1 MTRAR
6 AADDFATIHR
16 HMKELQREI
25 VSPPPTEAGEPGSDD
40 TQPSDRERRMKERR
54 EGLPPPWVPTIFLR
68 KLTEADRLEIACRFW
83 HMRADFEKAI
93 RSI

>member
-6 AADDFATIHR
+6 AADDFATIAQR
-16 HMKELQREI
+16 MRELRRETA
-25 VSPPPTEAGEPGSDD
+25 SLPLTEAGKADSNDAQLSE
-40 TQPSDRERRMKERR
+40 RERRIKERR
-54 EGLPPPWVPTIFLR
+54 EGLPPPWAPTIFLP
-68 KLTEADRLEIACRFW
+68 KPTRLAIACRFW

>member
-16 HMKELQREI
+16 RMKELRRETAPPPQREAA
-25 VSPPPTEAGEPGSDD
+25 ELNHGDAW
-40 TQPSDRERRMKERR
+40 PSDRERRMKERR

-68 KLTEADRLEIACRFW
+68 KPTKLEIARRFW

>member
-6 AADDFATIHR
+6 AADDFATIYQR
-16 HMKELQREI
+16 MRELRRETA
-25 VSPPPTEAGEPGSDD
+25 SPPLTEAGEAGSNDA
-40 TQPSDRERRMKERR
+40 QLSERRIKERR

-68 KLTEADRLEIACRFW
+68 KPTRLEIARRFW